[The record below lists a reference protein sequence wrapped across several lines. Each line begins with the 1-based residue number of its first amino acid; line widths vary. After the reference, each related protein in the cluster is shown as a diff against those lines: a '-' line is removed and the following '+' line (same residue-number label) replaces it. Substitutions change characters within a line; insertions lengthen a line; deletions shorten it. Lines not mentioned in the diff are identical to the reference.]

1 MRRNQESSNPF
12 PNTPVVK
19 DLNNPADFGRPRQSM
34 TGPVVAPGIKDPA
47 ALRYAAAAGAR
58 KDPAGRYAVPV
69 AGGPSPSMPRLD
81 AQVAPGM
88 TMADQAAMQRAAEE
102 PVASQ
107 GPPMPR
113 GGMFQGGPVAPTQR
127 IMPPPGARPPP
138 GKPQAPPILSGD
150 ILPEE
155 ALKDPDYKQGGGS
168 RYAASQPNL
177 AYKYG
182 VIRGNKRIPPQ
193 QLMATPRGLS
203 DKTVADLE
211 SLAAVQKKAES
222 GDAKAEQEAAQSP
235 AGAAGRL
242 GNSPKDGPQSSGPLT
257 EEQKKAADEVLKN
270 MDDFDFSAFRE
281 RMMKDIINNDD
292 QRQIIEA
299 RCKPMDITDIIVDGC
314 VTQTVPI
321 VPGKFEVEF
330 QSMRGD
336 EDLAIKRLIML
347 ENKGLEVTE
356 RYLLDKFSIMG
367 VTIGVRRIN
376 NNLLPSHLDDE
387 GNFDEKKFLEKF
399 NMVCRLAFHMLASI
413 GVNYYWFDVRV
424 RKLFVADTLGNG

>member
-1 MRRNQESSNPF
+1 MSRRNTEAATSPF
-12 PNTPVVK
+12 PNVPVVK
-19 DLNNPADFGRPRQSM
+19 DANNPADFGRPRQSM
-34 TGPVVAPGIKDPA
+34 TGPVVAPGVTDPR
-47 ALRYAAAAGAR
+47 ALAYANAAGKR
-58 KDPAGRYAVPV
+58 KDPTGRYATPV

-102 PVASQ
+102 PAAV
-107 GPPMPR
+107 PPSPK
-113 GGMFQGGPVAPTQR
+113 GGMFQGGPVPTPGQR
-127 IMPPPGARPPP
+127 IMPAPGSRPPGRAMP
-138 GKPQAPPILSGD
+138 PPILSGD

-177 AYKYG
+177 AHKYG

-193 QLMATPRGLS
+193 QLMATPKGLS

-211 SLAAVQKKAES
+211 NLAAVQRKAES
-222 GDAKAEQEAAQSP
+222 SDAAVEKEAASTS

-242 GNSPKDGPQSSGPLT
+242 GNAPKEGPETKVQLT
-257 EEQKKAADEVLKN
+257 EEERKQVLKE
-270 MDDFDFSAFRE
+270 MDEFDFSAFRE

-292 QRQIIEA
+292 QRKIIEA
-299 RCKPMDITDIIVDGC
+299 RCKPMDVTDILVQGFI
-314 VTQTVPI
+314 TQRVPVI
-321 VPGKFEVEF
+321 PDKFEIEF

-336 EDLAIKRLIML
+336 EDLAIKRLIMV

-367 VTIGVRRIN
+367 VTIGLRSIN
-376 NNLLPSHLDDE
+376 STVLPSHLDDN
-387 GNFDEKKFLEKF
+387 GKFNEDRFWEKF
-399 NMVCRLAFHMLASI
+399 EKVVRLPFHMLASL